1 MRGRELG
8 LRKVCGSTNRS
19 LFALL
24 SVEYLIVLLAGS
36 LLGMAFIEACLP
48 HFIELAQISEATRCI
63 QQSSFTYWQSSFYLS
78 VFHKFLYITSE
89 AVRYRVVFAIKK
101 EVPSAE
107 YSAGSD

>member
-1 MRGRELG
+1 MAGVLVIVCSLFNYLTLFVSRLRMRGRELG

-48 HFIELAQISEATRCI
+48 HS
-63 QQSSFTYWQSSFYLS
+63 
-78 VFHKFLYITSE
+78 
-89 AVRYRVVFAIKK
+89 
-101 EVPSAE
+101 
-107 YSAGSD
+107 